1 MKRNRKRC
9 RRTSDAEKDLSVRSE
24 HGSMSM
30 PARTLR
36 VSTAKEATNSGGGK
50 CRISMRQ
57 PSSGALRTSLSDI
70 QSCKAAAQPLS
81 SLSPALP
88 SCQAAKSSPLGAPAP
103 CLLHAGSPFVAASS
117 LAASNQDKAAPV
129 VRRIESLVLGRLV
142 KRYKRFLADIQVC
155 LLCNI

>member
-1 MKRNRKRC
+1 
-9 RRTSDAEKDLSVRSE
+9 
-24 HGSMSM
+24 MSL

-36 VSTAKEATNSGGGK
+36 VSTAREATNSGAER

-70 QSCKAAAQPLS
+70 QSCKAAGQPLS

-117 LAASNQDKAAPV
+117 PGVDALAASNQDEAAPV

-155 LLCNI
+155 LHVHTFLAHLCFTTST